1 MEPAY
6 EDVYSLCNSASSS
19 SNNNNRNTNTRQQEE
34 EEEEEATPVQ
44 TEEISY
50 FTLDSLQRETC
61 SSFSSSSAPSGTN
74 VKKFTGNASSG
85 GGGGLDKNWNER
97 FQRILDMPEDNAESF
112 LLKHEQ
118 LRSLAHDFETTAKR
132 YGKLIIAETFL
143 GDKEK
148 TIRPSSSIGGQ
159 AGGQKFLYHGIL
171 FKYALDWQNI
181 YGGDDNAMKAAG
193 HELKGLIN
201 MYSVRAK
208 GVCFPLMALVDY
220 RGFRLIALSKL
231 PIGDETV
238 IYGSGDG
245 GRAVHNS
252 DVSFASKMQ
261 FIGQQLNLKEHMAGF
276 RTYRNL
282 FFPCDIEG
290 HRGTDNRYY
299 VVDFA
304 RVFPPEPP
312 LAGLKSAYL
321 FRLLRPELVKG
332 NKQPLSSDAFSNFG
346 RHQKEV
352 NNAEVTEAYR
362 RLIGV
367 IIPSFS
373 SWLDQQPISKP
384 NIRDLISNLHRQGI
398 NVRYLGKVRS
408 LLRNAEWRQVLLEE
422 MIARMVS
429 ILLKAQMRAEMQ
441 AQKTLTEEPF
451 KLIAI
456 STLGCVF
463 DGLLTSKDVHQFWYV
478 RIKSLLLEKFLVESL
493 SKEEQ
498 EERYNLRSGIEL
510 YRLAKRIQAI
520 SGVRLARRA
529 LAQLKERP
537 DSFELVYSDV
547 KKLSVKVKSTNI
559 MLVAEA
565 VSLSAQALLKP
576 PSDSRSRLRALSASL
591 FERALSLTPSSEY
604 TLMAYGDSMAKHAIG
619 ATARQRLHF
628 YSEAIRLYKRAGN
641 VALPRIWNV
650 ASALTEIKGLLTHQ
664 SHIQFRLFELAE
676 DGFNTVVLSYSEKEQ
691 KPLGEIYPDLL
702 VLWPLS
708 LSYKAI
714 SLYRWQGEAAAQQ
727 IRTVLA
733 RLVEVFRFCTENQPE
748 SLLDWPKEWLLSQTC
763 TPEHIYAIVSLFSR
777 QNGGPIELEAPALP
791 FQSTNEHSL
800 HEIISHCTTRSPL
813 SAVNL
818 QRSQNYNPNNIS
830 SSFLLSLLR
839 HKEEET
845 SKKPQHFSSLR
856 KLRVASQVLSDKHLL
871 ALSKEQQRML
881 TDIKVTDWPFYALQD
896 KRTSWFH
903 RMTSTN
909 SQRKV
914 CCYCWK
920 EMSRKNEEG
929 IGISD
934 DGINALAESCSALR
948 KFSLIKSKAVTDRS
962 LRNLFEKARKIE
974 HINLR
979 GCCQLTDAALRP
991 LYPFSS
997 SSPHP
1002 SSSSPLLPHS
1012 PSPPLHSPPIPPSPS
1027 APPFPSPAR
1036 LSSSPSSFSSSQ
1048 SFLRAL
1054 KLRGCHQI
1062 SSQAICSIISRCHPK
1077 RLAKVDLSQCRNI
1090 EDVVVQTI
1098 AKHCGSAFVSLKLNG
1113 CCNITDNAFLDD
1125 ASFSQHETEGEKVKE
1140 KDESSSPPAPLSFV
1154 SSTIRFLKVLHL
1166 SRCEK
1171 LSESALQQLFSN
1183 SAPQLKEVDLSY
1195 LPNLTDRVIL
1205 SLSLMNNSNKLQRLT
1220 MHAATKLTD
1229 DAPWNVFSQKCNMM
1243 KKLVITD
1250 ATLLRSPSIHLPRLR
1265 LLSLN
1270 GCMGL
1275 SPQALENIITPCE
1288 DLTELY
1294 LNSCQLT
1301 DAALHRIASSC
1312 DGIAN
1317 LSLSCNR
1324 FLFDLNLHLCC
1335 LQMLDLSYCERIED
1349 DSLNALLK
1357 RSPYL
1362 RLLNIVG
1369 CPQLR
1374 QPSLYS
1380 LHLQHLALELEES
1393 SFEVILR
1400 CCTELKSLR
1409 LQQFPSLSDNTLL
1422 SLGRSPLSSS
1432 LQTLEI
1438 IECNRIGGTGLT
1450 NMLSLCPSLKFLH
1463 FSSAKEAKGKA
1474 KEGEN
1479 ETDACFFAEGFK
1491 HSALQC
1497 IKLELPAAALLSL
1510 LATSPSFSS
1519 LPETIRQCPSLLKV
1533 VLAIQHEEREEE
1545 ETTQEHASVK
1555 AQLELFLDQFAH
1567 SFSSSVHVALL

>member
-6 EDVYSLCNSASSS
+6 EDVYSLCNSTST
-19 SNNNNRNTNTRQQEE
+19 SNNNTRQQEE
-34 EEEEEATPVQ
+34 EEEEETPVQ
-44 TEEISY
+44 ITEEISY
-50 FTLDSLQRETC
+50 FTLDSLQHETC
-61 SSFSSSSAPSGTN
+61 SSSSASSAPSGTN
-74 VKKFTGNASSG
+74 VKKQKKFNGNASSG
-85 GGGGLDKNWNER
+85 CGGGLDKNWNER

-148 TIRPSSSIGGQ
+148 TIRPTPSIGGQ

-231 PIGDETV
+231 PIGDETM
-238 IYGSGDG
+238 IYGSGDS
-245 GRAVHNS
+245 GRTVHNS
-252 DVSFASKMQ
+252 DVSFASKMK

-352 NNAEVTEAYR
+352 NSAEVTEAYH

-373 SWLDQQPISKP
+373 SWLDQQPVSKT
-384 NIRDLISNLHRQGI
+384 NIRDLNSNLHRQGI

-408 LLRNAEWRQVLLEE
+408 FLRNAEWRQVLLEE

-463 DGLLTSKDVHQFWYV
+463 DGLLTSKDVHQFWHV

-520 SGVRLARRA
+520 NGVRLARRA

-576 PSDSRSRLRALSASL
+576 PSDSRTRLRALSASL

-628 YSEAIRLYKRAGN
+628 YSEAIRLYKRAGK

-664 SHIQFRLFELAE
+664 SHIQFCLFELAE
-676 DGFNTVVLSYSEKEQ
+676 DGFNTVVLSYSENEQ
-691 KPLGEIYPDLL
+691 KPLREIYPDLL

-714 SLYRWQGEAAAQQ
+714 SLYRWQGEAATQQ
-727 IRTVLA
+727 IRIILE
-733 RLVEVFRFCTENQPE
+733 RLVEVFRFCTENQQE
-748 SLLDWPKEWLLSQTC
+748 SLLDWPKEWLLSQSC

-800 HEIISHCTTRSPL
+800 HELISHCTTRSPL

-818 QRSQNYNPNNIS
+818 QRSQNHNPNNIS

-839 HKEEET
+839 HKEGET
-845 SKKPQHFSSLR
+845 NKKPQHFSSLR

-881 TDIKVTDWPFYALQD
+881 TDIKVTDWPFYALEDQ
-896 KRTSWFH
+896 RTSWFH
-903 RMTSTN
+903 RMTSTAN
-909 SQRKV
+909 SKRKV

-929 IGISD
+929 FGISD
-934 DGINALAESCSALR
+934 AGINALAESCSALR
-948 KFSLIKSKAVTDRS
+948 KFSLIKSKAVTARS
-962 LRNLFEKARKIE
+962 LSNLFEKARKVE

-979 GCCQLTDAALRP
+979 GCCQLTDAALLP
-991 LYPFSS
+991 LY
-997 SSPHP
+997 P
-1002 SSSSPLLPHS
+1002 SSSSFPHPSASSPLPLHS
-1012 PSPPLHSPPIPPSPS
+1012 PSHPLHSPPIPHSPS

-1036 LSSSPSSFSSSQ
+1036 PSSSLSSFSSSQ

-1062 SSQAICSIISRCHPK
+1062 SSQVICSIISRCHPK
-1077 RLAKVDLSQCRNI
+1077 RLAKVDLSQCINI

-1113 CCNITDNAFLDD
+1113 CYNITDNAFLDD
-1125 ASFSQHETEGEKVKE
+1125 ASLSQHEMEGEKVKE
-1140 KDESSSPPAPLSFV
+1140 RDESSLPPAPLSFV

-1171 LSESALQQLFSN
+1171 LSETALQQLFSN

-1195 LPNLTDRVIL
+1195 LPNLTDRVIR
-1205 SLSLMNNSNKLQRLT
+1205 SLSLMNKLQRLT

-1229 DAPWNVFSQKCNMM
+1229 DAPWNVLSQRCNMM

-1270 GCMGL
+1270 GCTGL
-1275 SPQALENIITPCE
+1275 SPQALENLITPCE

-1362 RLLNIVG
+1362 HLLNIVG

-1380 LHLQHLALELEES
+1380 SHLQHLALGSSQLEES

-1409 LQQFPSLSDNTLL
+1409 LQQFPSLSDDTLL

-1432 LQTLEI
+1432 LQILEI

-1450 NMLSLCPSLKFLH
+1450 NVLSLCPSLKSLH
-1463 FSSAKEAKGKA
+1463 FSSSKEAKGKA

-1479 ETDACFFAEGFK
+1479 ENNACFFAEGFK

-1497 IKLELPAAALLSL
+1497 VRLELPAATLLSL
-1510 LATSPSFSS
+1510 LSTSPSFSS
-1519 LPETIRQCPSLLKV
+1519 LPETIRQSPSLLKV
-1533 VLAIQHEEREEE
+1533 VLAVQHEEREDEE
-1545 ETTQEHASVK
+1545 KRARVK

-1567 SFSSSVHVALL
+1567 SFSSSVHVTLR